1 VREAIASPNRELED
15 RPAKV
20 GPKIVPIDQDA
31 DVMLQFEVEPKRAE
45 GAGILQSEQKEEKE
59 KKEAETLRVAVF
71 PTESHAAPPA
81 VIKPAVQAVAT
92 ALPLLRNWRKAI
104 LPLLAIV
111 VLTQAALM
119 AYWLMSSGGVAAV
132 TTTTGNVTITS
143 EPSGSAV
150 AIDGAVR
157 GQTPLTIALSSGS
170 HAVVVGTGVQ
180 SRSQNVNVTRGA
192 DSSMHVQLPAAVAAP
207 AAVAKGKLQIA
218 TEPPGARVW
227 VDGEARG
234 TAPITISS
242 LDGGDHAVTVRSGSG
257 DAIKRTVTVQE
268 GATASLV
275 ITMPGAGA
283 FASGWLA
290 ISSAVPLQVME
301 KGELLGTTESPRIL
315 LPTGAHELELV
326 NAGLNYRVTRNVTI
340 AGGQTASFT
349 LIPPRG
355 TLSVNALPWAEV
367 WIDGQRAGETPIGN
381 YSLPIGTHELLFRHP
396 ELGEQRKTVTVGA
409 QGPVR
414 VGVDMK
420 KP

>member
-1 VREAIASPNRELED
+1 
-15 RPAKV
+15 
-20 GPKIVPIDQDA
+20 
-31 DVMLQFEVEPKRAE
+31 
-45 GAGILQSEQKEEKE
+45 
-59 KKEAETLRVAVF
+59 
-71 PTESHAAPPA
+71 
-81 VIKPAVQAVAT
+81 
-92 ALPLLRNWRKAI
+92 
-104 LPLLAIV
+104 
-111 VLTQAALM
+111 M
-119 AYWLMSSGGVAAV
+119 AYWMMSSGGLAAV
-132 TTTTGNVTITS
+132 TRTTGNVTITS
-143 EPSGSAV
+143 EPAGSTV

-157 GQTPLTIALSSGS
+157 GQTPLTIALDSGA
-170 HAVVVGTGVQ
+170 HTIVVGTGAQ
-180 SRSQNVNVTRGA
+180 ARSQNVNVTRGG

-207 AAVAKGKLQIA
+207 APVARGALQIA

-234 TAPITISS
+234 TAPITISD
-242 LDGGDHAVTVRSGSG
+242 LNGGDHAVTVRSGSG
-257 DAIKRTVTVQE
+257 DPINRTVTVKD
-268 GATASLV
+268 GTTASLV

-301 KGELLGTTESPRIL
+301 KGALLGTTEMPRIL

-340 AGGQTASFT
+340 AGGQTAAFT
-349 LIPPRG
+349 VVPPRG

-381 YSLPIGTHELLFRHP
+381 YSIPIGTHELLFRHP
-396 ELGEQRKTVTVGA
+396 ELGEQRRTVTIGA